1 MIFQDVDIA
10 ELTGKF
16 TTLNNVIFKKEKS
29 NQLYVLEKEQKQ
41 PRGTW

>member
-16 TTLNNVIFKKEKS
+16 TTLNNVIFKKRKAT
-29 NQLYVLEKEQKQ
+29 NFMY
-41 PRGTW
+41 